1 MLYVYTCLIYVSI
14 DRGIGV
20 NKWVIDRGI
29 DRSISWQVFLF
40 ICSKNSHP
48 HAIIAIIIDANKAN
62 NLTHYIMFHQNLY
75 HVHFQ
80 KVGDFRSQLRSW
92 RFCLKIKSLSGG
104 LWLAGGIS
112 TMVIPCNSTCLLV
125 KSVKSMWNPLKY
137 VFLDTNNTLRIVK
150 SYWISNVQDIHF
162 KLYNSGRYFIVC
174 FFLYG
179 TFFSLLGPHLAPQ
192 EWHPAVV
199 EALAPEG
206 RLKLIFIEWPSF
218 FGGGTWEYGL
228 KPVEIYSNDMTSKLQ
243 YNTLEIT

>member
-62 NLTHYIMFHQNLY
+62 NLTHSIMFHQNLY

-80 KVGDFRSQLRSW
+80 KVGDFHSQLRSW

-104 LWLAGGIS
+104 LWLAGDIS

-162 KLYNSGRYFIVC
+162 KLYNSGRYLIVC
-174 FFLYG
+174 FFYTGPSSLYLVPIWPLRNG
-179 TFFSLLGPHLAPQ
+179 TLPWWRLWPQ
-192 EWHPAVV
+192 RGGWSWSSSSDPVFLVVARGSMDWNQLKSIQMIWHQN
-199 EALAPEG
+199 
-206 RLKLIFIEWPSF
+206 
-218 FGGGTWEYGL
+218 
-228 KPVEIYSNDMTSKLQ
+228 YST
-243 YNTLEIT
+243 IP